1 MIRLSAP
8 KYRPK
13 PAASKFIAS
22 LAGNGNIKTSTP
34 VTVVHGAV
42 KAGLLIILSVFFL
55 QACTTVS
62 APVSGDKARDA
73 SRFNA
78 ELGAKYLQRDD
89 LDQARSKLEKA
100 LEQNKKNALAHVTYA
115 RLLQRVGDP
124 QTASK
129 HFKRAIALESKVAEH
144 HNAYGIFLCQ
154 EGEISLA
161 EKEFKT
167 AADDPYYET
176 PEYALDNA
184 GLCLMDNDNIPGAEK
199 YLRDALRA
207 NPRFASALFH
217 MAELTFKQKRLSV
230 AEAYLSR
237 HKEYSNESSRAL
249 LLALNIKREMGDST
263 SAKNLADKLLGSF
276 PGSLEA
282 GEYLARPL

>member
-1 MIRLSAP
+1 MISSIAS
-8 KYRPK
+8 K
-13 PAASKFIAS
+13 PATGATVTRPSGHAAHAVTSCHKLCSWRLIRSVS
-22 LAGNGNIKTSTP
+22 LLVLA
-34 VTVVHGAV
+34 
-42 KAGLLIILSVFFL
+42 VFFM

-78 ELGAKYLQRDD
+78 ELGAKYLQRND

-100 LEQNKKNALAHVTYA
+100 LQQDKKNALAHVTYA

-124 QTASK
+124 KTANK
-129 HFKRAIALESKVAEH
+129 HFKRAIALESRVAEH
-144 HNAYGIFLCQ
+144 HNAYGVFLCQ
-154 EGEISLA
+154 QNETELA
-161 EKEFKT
+161 EKEFNI
-167 AADDPYYET
+167 AANDPYYET
-176 PEYALDNA
+176 PEFALDNA
-184 GLCLMDNDNIPGAEK
+184 GLCLMDNDDIKGAEG
-199 YLRDALRA
+199 YLRKALKA
-207 NPRFASALFH
+207 NPRFASALYN

-237 HKEYSNESSRAL
+237 HNEYSSESPKAL
-249 LLALNIKREMGDST
+249 LLALNIKRELGDSAA
-263 SAKNLADKLLGSF
+263 AKQLADRLLGNF